1 MKALALYKDQSPG
14 VRLHTAIRAWT
25 APLQAVVAAIP
36 QAGRVLDIGCGHG
49 LISNEVALRD
59 TGSRVLGIDLSESKI
74 LAARASIG
82 SRTNIEFRSALLD
95 DIEESNFDAVALV
108 DVLYLVPEAQWQGFL
123 ETCFR
128 KLKPGGT
135 FVLKEIGTEPRWKF
149 KRLKLQE
156 LVSTRVIRITR
167 GDSFHFESGEQL
179 RSRLSDL
186 GFARVNL
193 QRLDAGYMSPHILL
207 TARRPATEP
216 LP

>member
-1 MKALALYKDQSPG
+1 M
-14 VRLHTAIRAWT
+14 
-25 APLQAVVAAIP
+25 
-36 QAGRVLDIGCGHG
+36 
-49 LISNEVALRD
+49 ALRD

-82 SRTNIEFRSALLD
+82 SRTNIKFRSALLD

-149 KRLKLQE
+149 ERLKLQE
-156 LVSTRVIRITR
+156 LVSTRVIRITK

-193 QRLDAGYMSPHILL
+193 QRLDAGYVSPHILL